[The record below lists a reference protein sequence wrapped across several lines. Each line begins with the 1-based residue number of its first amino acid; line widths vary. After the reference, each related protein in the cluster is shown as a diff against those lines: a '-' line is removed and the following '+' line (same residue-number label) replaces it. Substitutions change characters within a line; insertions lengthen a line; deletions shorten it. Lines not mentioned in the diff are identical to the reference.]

1 MENQSRRN
9 LIKNIAGSALSIAAA
24 SALPVVGNAAEHSSH
39 QENKL
44 KGNINH
50 SVSRW
55 TFGYLTLDQL
65 CEAVKEIGFNAIDL
79 TGPKD
84 WPTMQ
89 KHGVYASMC
98 YTAGDNNLNKG
109 LNNPVYHDSLI
120 KEYLEVIPIMAK
132 AGYKNLICFTGQRQG
147 MDDET
152 GMKHCTNALQKIL
165 PVAEKHGVIMVM
177 ELLNSKIDH
186 KDYMNDRVEWGAELC
201 KRIGSENFKLLFD
214 IYHMQIQEGDIIRN
228 IKTYHQYIAHYH
240 TGGVPGRH
248 EINDTQELYYPAV
261 MKAIVETGYKGYV
274 AQEFMPTYQNKL
286 DSLREAIRICDV

>member
-1 MENQSRRN
+1 MSSRREA
-9 LIKNIAGSALSIAAA
+9 IKNIAIGAVGMTGLSSFAY
-24 SALPVVGNAAEHSSH
+24 AEKVSSSTK
-39 QENKL
+39 ENTL

-55 TFGYLTLDQL
+55 TFNYLTLDEL
-65 CEAVKEIGFNAIDL
+65 CEAVKKIGFNAIDL
-79 TGPKD
+79 TKPSD

-89 KHGVYASMC
+89 KHGIYASMC
-98 YTAGDNNLNKG
+98 YTNGDNNLNKG
-109 LNNPVYHDSLI
+109 LNNPIYHEQLI

-152 GMKHCTNALQKIL
+152 GMKNCIKALEKIL
-165 PVAEKHGVIMVM
+165 PFAEKNGVTMVM

-186 KDYMNDRVEWGAELC
+186 KDYMCDRVEFGAELC
-201 KRIGSENFKLLFD
+201 KRINSNNFKLLYD
-214 IYHMQIQEGDIIRN
+214 IYHMQIQQGDIIRN

-248 EINDTQELYYPAV
+248 EINNSQELYYPAV

-274 AQEFMPTYQNKL
+274 AQEFMPTYPNKL
-286 DSLREAIRICDV
+286 DSLKEAINICDV